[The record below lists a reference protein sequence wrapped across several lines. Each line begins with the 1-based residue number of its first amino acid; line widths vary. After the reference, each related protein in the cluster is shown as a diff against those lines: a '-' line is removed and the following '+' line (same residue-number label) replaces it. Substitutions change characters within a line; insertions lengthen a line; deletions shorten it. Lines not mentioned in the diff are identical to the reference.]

1 MTINLRGFT
10 TSIMAASLAV
20 CVLLAGHQPASAA
33 GAFSKFIGTWTGSGT
48 VRLENGKREK
58 IRCNGYYTERKGGN
72 GLGVAI
78 RCASASNKI
87 EMRAGLSQAGGRVV
101 GSWEERTFNAGGSV
115 TGSSSPNSVRLS
127 ISGSIT
133 GTLTMNVNG
142 NSQSVSL
149 AGGGV
154 GGVTIS
160 MRRR

>member
-1 MTINLRGFT
+1 MMNTKRAFT
-10 TSIMAASLAV
+10 TVLSAASLAAF
-20 CVLLAGHQPASAA
+20 VLMAGHQPASA
-33 GAFSKFIGTWTGSGT
+33 GAFSNFIGTWSGSGT

-58 IRCNGYYTERKGGN
+58 IRCNGYYTERMGGN

-115 TGSSSPNSVRLS
+115 SGSSNPNSVRLS

-133 GTLTMNVNG
+133 GTLTMNVKG

>member
-1 MTINLRGFT
+1 MKTKRAFT
-10 TSIMAASLAV
+10 TTLSAAGLAGF
-20 CVLLAGHQPASAA
+20 VLIAGHQPASAA
-33 GAFSKFIGTWTGSGT
+33 GAFSNFIGTWSGSGT

-58 IRCNGYYTERKGGN
+58 LRCNGYYTERKGGN

-127 ISGSIT
+127 ISGSVT
-133 GTLTMNVNG
+133 GTLTMNVKG